1 MNPEETHDQTLSRAF
16 DGQAAKFE
24 NSPVQSNPLA
34 LARLVA
40 FADFPADSQVLDVGC
55 GPGLIAAEL
64 IRAGCRVTGVDL
76 SPVMIERAERRC
88 GLDRARFVLGSV
100 FDETLAPVS
109 SFDGVISRYVL
120 HHVVDPRQFVAR
132 QVELLKPGGVL
143 VLSDHTTD
151 SDPALK
157 AWHREIE
164 RDRDRSHSKNRT
176 PSQIIKLFA
185 DAGLKEIRHVEETFV
200 LDFDEWFD
208 RGTPRE
214 SKAAVRAKLLS
225 GPSARGW
232 TALLWEDQTIVIQC
246 KRSTVRGVKAV

>member
-1 MNPEETHDQTLSRAF
+1 MKPEETHDQTLSQAF

-24 NSPVQSNPLA
+24 KSPVQSDPLT
-34 LARLVA
+34 LARLVD
-40 FADFPADSQVLDVGC
+40 FAEFRFDAHVLDVGC

-64 IRAGCRVTGVDL
+64 IRAGYRVTGVDL
-76 SPVMIERAERRC
+76 SPVMIEHAEHRC

-120 HHVVDPRQFVAR
+120 HHVVDARRFIAR

-151 SDPALK
+151 PDPALK

-164 RDRDRSHSKNRT
+164 RDRDRSHTRNLT
-176 PSQIIKLFA
+176 PGKIIGLFA
-185 DAGLKEIRHVEETFV
+185 NAGLGELRHVEETFV

-208 RGTPRE
+208 RGTPRK
-214 SKAAVRAKLLS
+214 SKSAVREKLLS

-232 TALLWEDQTIVIQC
+232 EAYLREDQTIYIRC
-246 KRSTVRGVKAV
+246 KRSTVRGVKGI